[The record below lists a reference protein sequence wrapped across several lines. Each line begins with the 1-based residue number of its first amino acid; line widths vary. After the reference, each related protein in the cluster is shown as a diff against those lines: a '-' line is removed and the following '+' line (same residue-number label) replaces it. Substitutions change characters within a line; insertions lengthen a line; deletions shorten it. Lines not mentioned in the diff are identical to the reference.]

1 MKYYCGWDGG
11 GSKTHVCVTDE
22 AGQIIAE
29 KAFGPLN
36 LNGTSEDTVAQTIRN
51 CVDFMLSLPYGIE
64 DCQGLVIGVAGI
76 SNPHSAEYIEAQVRQ
91 KGYNGI
97 LRLMGDN
104 EIALAG
110 AVSGHGAILIAGTGS
125 VCLLRDKYNNIH
137 RCGGYGHL
145 IDDEGSGYAIGRDI
159 LIAVT
164 QAFDGRARETCLTE
178 AVYKHLGISSH
189 SELVAWVYS
198 PERDKKD
205 IAALAPLLI
214 PAIEDGD
221 KSAVLIEM
229 KASAFLSH
237 LVTSTFKKAEL
248 EAGELALM
256 GSIFEHYHT
265 IRQGVTDIIKREL
278 PNVNLVTPR
287 HTPAQGAAL
296 LAIEIF
302 S

>member
-1 MKYYCGWDGG
+1 MKYYCGFDGG
-11 GSKTHVCVTDE
+11 GTKTHVCITDKS
-22 AGQIIAE
+22 GLIIAE
-29 KAFGPLN
+29 KSFGPLN
-36 LNGTSEDTVAQTIRN
+36 LNGTSADTVAKTISD
-51 CVDFMLSLPYGIE
+51 CIDFIRSLPYGI
-64 DCQGLVIGVAGI
+64 DNCQGIVIGVAGI
-76 SNPHSAEYIEAQVRQ
+76 SNPNTAEFIEAHVR
-91 KGYNGI
+91 KTGYNGS

-110 AVSGHGAILIAGTGS
+110 AIKGHGAILIAGTGS
-125 VCLLRDKYNNIH
+125 VCLLRDENNNIH

-164 QAFDGRARETCLTE
+164 QAFDGRTRETRLTE

-189 SELVAWVYS
+189 SELVTWVYS
-198 PERDKKD
+198 PQRDKKD

-214 PAIEDGD
+214 SAIEDGD
-221 KSAVLIEM
+221 KSAILIEA
-229 KASAFLSH
+229 KASALLSH
-237 LVTSTFKKAEL
+237 LVISAYKKAEL
-248 EAGELALM
+248 ESGELALM

-296 LAIEIF
+296 LAIEF
-302 S
+302 FT